1 MRIFLNMFNIITLQ
15 SIVAT
20 IVFVYQI
27 FNVIEFKEK
36 LNIQI
41 EENNVLC
48 NEIKAVEE
56 ETIVTKEELD
66 NKIKEL
72 EYQSR
77 VRDRDNE
84 ANVLLLINNCRT
96 PDFQEFR
103 SEDAVFVYNRSPRSS
118 FNYTDVDSLSIQSS
132 LVDFMD
138 NKEFKKDIISNWL
151 ALSNEARF
159 AVDTYFE
166 TLMDEHIPPSSMI
179 KNFISVIEGFY
190 GDFNFQGINLHNK
203 MNGKIKRLNEL
214 LEKTQDLSN
223 QEKQEIFNLATRQ
236 SPKQPKILLK
246 EMLKI
251 VSSLTEVEVD
261 KDFYEKA
268 INTRNVITHTN
279 KSANLVFKKSDYMD
293 LSFALENIIAAYLLN
308 KIGVSDTNIKIPSF
322 A

>member
-1 MRIFLNMFNIITLQ
+1 MSMTYEAHSALTLFENDWVKIYIHFGCGCTTANAFGFSMTTRAFLNIKLKEPETFDESLEL
-15 SIVAT
+15 SEY
-20 IVFVYQI
+20 VYHL
-27 FNVIEFKEK
+27 F
-36 LNIQI
+36 
-41 EENNVLC
+41 C
-48 NEIKAVEE
+48 
-56 ETIVTKEELD
+56 
-66 NKIKEL
+66 
-72 EYQSR
+72 
-77 VRDRDNE
+77 
-84 ANVLLLINNCRT
+84 LLINNCRT

-103 SEDAVFVYNRSPRSS
+103 SEDAVFVYKRSPRSS

-251 VSSLTEVEVD
+251 VSSLTEVEAD
-261 KDFYEKA
+261 EDFCERA

-279 KSANLVFKKSDYMD
+279 KSANLFFKKSDYMD

-308 KIGVSDTNIKIPSF
+308 KIGVSDTNIKMIVPIIRCKTSD
-322 A
+322 